1 MNTSFWM
8 HRCSK
13 KSMKSFG
20 EIGQAHPHKVVWA
33 ATHAPIDEQEM
44 FVLVRDDLYCSVKI
58 NPNFN
63 GMFVGPN
70 YNIVCMYAI
79 FWAGLPIIVI
89 FYYLHK
95 DKC

>member
-1 MNTSFWM
+1 MLLDAKVFQ
-8 HRCSK
+8 
-13 KSMKSFG
+13 KSVKSFG

-33 ATHAPIDEQEM
+33 ATHAPIDEREM
-44 FVLVRDDLYCSVKI
+44 FVFVRDDLYHSVKI

-63 GMFVGPN
+63 GIFMGLN
-70 YNIVCMYAI
+70 YNIVCMYSI
-79 FWAGLPIIVI
+79 FWASLPIIVI

>member
-8 HRCSK
+8 QRCSK
-13 KSMKSFG
+13 KSVKSFG
-20 EIGQAHPHKVVWA
+20 EIGQGHPHKVVWA
-33 ATHAPIDEQEM
+33 ATHAPIDKREM
-44 FVLVRDDLYCSVKI
+44 FVLVRDDLYRSVKI

-63 GMFVGPN
+63 GMFMWPN

-79 FWAGLPIIVI
+79 FWASLPIIVI
-89 FYYLHK
+89 FYYLQK